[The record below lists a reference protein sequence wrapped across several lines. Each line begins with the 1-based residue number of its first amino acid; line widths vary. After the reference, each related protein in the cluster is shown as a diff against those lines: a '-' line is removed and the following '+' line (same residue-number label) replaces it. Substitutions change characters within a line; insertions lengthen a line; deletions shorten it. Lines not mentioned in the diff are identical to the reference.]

1 MPEIFY
7 FFLYIYVKDLKVI
20 FRDVDLSQ
28 PHIDICEQMSV
39 SLFLNYIDFKSMN
52 EDHTNKK
59 RVGEKRNYQP

>member
-1 MPEIFY
+1 MLEIFY

-20 FRDVDLSQ
+20 WRDVDLSQ

-52 EDHTNKK
+52 EDHTNKN
-59 RVGEKRNYQP
+59 RVRKKRNY

>member
-1 MPEIFY
+1 MPEI
-7 FFLYIYVKDLKVI
+7 FLYIYVKDLKVI

-28 PHIDICEQMSV
+28 PHINICEQMSV

-59 RVGEKRNYQP
+59 RVGKKRNYQP